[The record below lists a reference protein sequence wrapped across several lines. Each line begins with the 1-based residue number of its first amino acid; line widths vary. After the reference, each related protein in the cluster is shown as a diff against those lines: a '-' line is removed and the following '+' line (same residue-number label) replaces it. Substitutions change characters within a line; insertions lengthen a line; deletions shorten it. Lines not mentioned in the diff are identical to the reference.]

1 MQWIAEYNGREGCGW
16 VCYANLVRVL
26 AAPQDAPLS
35 GLGNGLG
42 CNAISKN
49 WRTARAFWI
58 MCVYIITWLKKSTT
72 SLSDPSAIH
81 NQSNT
86 KQHISSWS
94 KWSLDTWIP
103 SVQFL
108 DLQQFADRCL
118 PPKDAMTPNCI
129 RALCLRGIQ
138 WEQAQGRIQY
148 CNRKEYLLEAA
159 SSPTVCGEGS
169 PLVPPIRTLEISD
182 ILFAIAINKR
192 KKI

>member
-1 MQWIAEYNGREGCGW
+1 MNSRIQWKGRLWLGVLCKPCKGSSCATGCAIVWTWERFG
-16 VCYANLVRVL
+16 VQYH
-26 AAPQDAPLS
+26 QIG
-35 GLGNGLG
+35 GLPGLFG
-42 CNAISKN
+42 S
-49 WRTARAFWI
+49 
-58 MCVYIITWLKKSTT
+58 CVYVWYTITWLMKSTT
-72 SLSDPSAIH
+72 SLSDPRAIH
-81 NQSNT
+81 NKSNA

-169 PLVPPIRTLEISD
+169 PLVPPLHTLEISD

-192 KKI
+192 KRI

>member
-35 GLGNGLG
+35 GLGNGSG
-42 CNAISKN
+42 CNITKLEGC
-49 WRTARAFWI
+49 RGFWDHV
-58 MCVYIITWLKKSTT
+58 CVWYLNTWLKLSTT
-72 SLSDPSAIH
+72 SLSNPSAIH
-81 NQSNT
+81 TRSNA

-103 SVQFL
+103 SVQFQ

-129 RALCLRGIQ
+129 RALCLRAIQ
-138 WEQAQGRIQY
+138 WEQAQSRIQY

-169 PLVPPIRTLEISD
+169 PLVPPLHALEISD

-192 KKI
+192 KRI